1 MSLCACWKAIPSRSL
16 PLTRLQYLVT
26 GADQCRFGE
35 LPGAGEGPLGQQR
48 HSVHR
53 QVEQDQDWVGGV
65 LGKAVEVDDEKQG
78 LYTDLPGGGGLERR
92 PLHGQTASLAALP
105 AML

>member
-1 MSLCACWKAIPSRSL
+1 MPEPKTLAGSKGF
-16 PLTRLQYLVT
+16 T
-26 GADQCRFGE
+26 GVSD
-35 LPGAGEGPLGQQR
+35 
-48 HSVHR
+48 
-53 QVEQDQDWVGGV
+53 QDQAWVGGV